1 MIFTPKRKLEVNF
14 YADEDFAGLYNCE
27 DTEIP
32 ICVKSR
38 TGYVITSSDC
48 ILWVSNIQ
56 TKMDLSTL
64 HFEYVALYQTLNN
77 FLPLKNCKI

>member
-1 MIFTPKRKLEVNF
+1 MEGMIFTPKRKLEVNF

-38 TGYVITSSDC
+38 TGYVITFVEFPM
-48 ILWVSNIQ
+48 LWVSKLQ
-56 TKMDLSTL
+56 M
-64 HFEYVALYQTLNN
+64 
-77 FLPLKNCKI
+77 